1 MIPYICNGGFQIR
14 YFIGMQFPTLDFA
27 PDHISHIWY
36 MICGPYVVT
45 LLNWKLIFERYMAIF
60 VVIEIHTHKK
70 NYVSMRLD
78 YVLKIK
84 DIILDLIKK
93 AYAITK

>member
-1 MIPYICNGGFQIR
+1 
-14 YFIGMQFPTLDFA
+14 MQFPTLDFA